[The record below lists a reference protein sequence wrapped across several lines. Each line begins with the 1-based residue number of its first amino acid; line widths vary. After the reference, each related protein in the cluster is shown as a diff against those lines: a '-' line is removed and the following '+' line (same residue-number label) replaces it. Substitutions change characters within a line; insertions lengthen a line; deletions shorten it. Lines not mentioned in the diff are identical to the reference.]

1 MPDEPALDKLVRTLT
16 AAVSG
21 TGSAQMD
28 AARAETAADDAARAA
43 ADLGRESDVTEVDA
57 LRADIAQQVETLAGI
72 SKTLEELLQRAGALQ
87 GGSGSAAPASG
98 AGGASSP
105 RAGSDSVVSAA
116 VSAAK
121 AKHAGKRAKK
131 KRQIAAT
138 RGDATTRRRLPS
150 TEAMSMGVSSATA
163 TSSLLEG
170 LLPQSVHS
178 GVNAAL
184 GVAGAAVAGVGW
196 VRYKR
201 GATKN
206 ADRPEG

>member
-1 MPDEPALDKLVRTLT
+1 MPDEPALDKLVRTLM
-16 AAVSG
+16 AAVTG
-21 TGSAQMD
+21 TGTAQTD
-28 AARAETAADDAARAA
+28 AAMAETAAGDAARAA
-43 ADLGRESDVTEVDA
+43 ADFGRESDVAEVDA
-57 LRADIAQQVETLAGI
+57 LRADIGQQVGTLAGI
-72 SKTLEELLQRAGALQ
+72 SKTLEELLQRAVVLQSGA
-87 GGSGSAAPASG
+87 GGAVPASG
-98 AGGASSP
+98 AGGVTSP
-105 RAGSDSVVSAA
+105 RTRSDSVVGAG

-121 AKHAGKRAKK
+121 AKHAEKRAKK

-163 TSSLLEG
+163 TSGLLEG
-170 LLPQSVHS
+170 LLPQSWHS
-178 GVNAAL
+178 GINGAL

-201 GATKN
+201 GAKKN